1 MFKKLIFTIILSIFI
16 FCCIFFIC
24 SNNISAQTSTD
35 AIAIRVIPNSEH
47 LSAKNWYKRQ
57 GFTGSPQSVI
67 VDGYNGVRDGR
78 TVYVNVSNVDDSG
91 CIYTNIYL
99 ISYNQ
104 NAERVTMDIFSQIIS
119 HWKFNTNI
127 TGLGKCVRK
136 SMSICM
142 LDSDCSRDEYC
153 VSKKA
158 KLIRDTKRLEDFSEI
173 KILLENYKEVH
184 GYYPKLNAGTY
195 LPNNSISVWPSWQER
210 FSQEVGTTIPKDP
223 VNKLGDCGDAR
234 FNEITC
240 WDEEAKEF
248 ADAIPGDAN
257 LDGWPGEEFNGFVSA
272 IDPGGGSIVDWKIE
286 LVSPINS
293 NEWVNAYDWNWDA
306 GFNNF
311 SIENTAIIN
320 QRKIH
325 ATATGLASYQGLY
338 QVKISVTN
346 DKGLTG
352 SKILDVNSYS
362 HEIEI
367 SSIAETVVIGL
378 PPNTFSFL
386 GLDSSHNSLT
396 DIYFQSASLNGMPIT
411 TEAEL
416 NSHGFSLSGMDIL
429 KTTTPVQRTGDYE
442 IVVYVQDPT
451 SQNIKK
457 NISANITITN
467 DRPNLF
473 AVGDQE
479 IAIGNPVSINI
490 LTSDPNGHNIFY
502 FINIAPSGSNLTIN
516 NISGLITGTPDLI
529 VHDYNVDV
537 EVRDEYYDNTILPYE
552 ASIGVSFLLSVV
564 NHPPVFGPTA
574 INYQNGVTDSGNFN
588 IDNGEI
594 ATILVNAI
602 DPDPGHLVT
611 YALLNNFSGA
621 ISINPNTGIISGLE
635 NLNFQGLSDMNF
647 NIEVEARDQYCAG
660 SPLNQC
666 SVSTSF
672 DLKVN
677 KYCSSNQASPGF
689 VNSIHTEPS
698 VIYNMGSGI
707 NDPGAINDLM
717 SAVALPSPNSCSTI
731 SGAVD
736 LTASG
741 IKRDRAIV
749 FVFDTSSSMDGR
761 FLIPP
766 PSSPNQPIDLAKAA
780 LIDAINDL
788 YNKAITVPQVNFQV
802 GLIEFNDTAINHGVG
817 NIGSLAIRNDFI
829 SKVNGFVINDDRG
842 TQTLSA
848 LNMAENMLGG
858 IQADDKIIILL
869 SDGLPTDKVY
879 FCSQGCYNV
888 SCPCC
893 GCPCNPNCTGC
904 GSGSGGSS
912 ANLDEKFQDSKFR
925 IAITTQTQCSDTGCG
940 VPPTCDTLQDI
951 ATGCTTPYSSSGI
964 SDYNCDITLDTTT
977 QATALKNSGVE
988 IYTIYYDTGNNFGES
1003 IMRSWAS
1010 DPKVDYAFAGINV
1023 AGLLDQV
1030 MANVMSSPTN
1040 VLINNSIN
1048 PGFVN
1053 NSNILTQTI
1062 LSWGGISGIFNCANT
1077 GVPLF
1082 VSFNNG
1088 GSIIFENFKIDYC
1101 ETLLH
1106 P

>member
-1 MFKKLIFTIILSIFI
+1 MELLI
-16 FCCIFFIC
+16 
-24 SNNISAQTSTD
+24 
-35 AIAIRVIPNSEH
+35 
-47 LSAKNWYKRQ
+47 
-57 GFTGSPQSVI
+57 
-67 VDGYNGVRDGR
+67 
-78 TVYVNVSNVDDSG
+78 
-91 CIYTNIYL
+91 
-99 ISYNQ
+99 
-104 NAERVTMDIFSQIIS
+104 
-119 HWKFNTNI
+119 
-127 TGLGKCVRK
+127 
-136 SMSICM
+136 
-142 LDSDCSRDEYC
+142 
-153 VSKKA
+153 
-158 KLIRDTKRLEDFSEI
+158 
-173 KILLENYKEVH
+173 
-184 GYYPKLNAGTY
+184 
-195 LPNNSISVWPSWQER
+195 
-210 FSQEVGTTIPKDP
+210 P
-223 VNKLGDCGDAR
+223 VN
-234 FNEITC
+234 
-240 WDEEAKEF
+240 
-248 ADAIPGDAN
+248 
-257 LDGWPGEEFNGFVSA
+257 S
-272 IDPGGGSIVDWKIE
+272 
-286 LVSPINS
+286 
-293 NEWVNAYDWNWDA
+293 
-306 GFNNF
+306 
-311 SIENTAIIN
+311 
-320 QRKIH
+320 
-325 ATATGLASYQGLY
+325 
-338 QVKISVTN
+338 
-346 DKGLTG
+346 
-352 SKILDVNSYS
+352 
-362 HEIEI
+362 
-367 SSIAETVVIGL
+367 
-378 PPNTFSFL
+378 
-386 GLDSSHNSLT
+386 
-396 DIYFQSASLNGMPIT
+396 
-411 TEAEL
+411 
-416 NSHGFSLSGMDIL
+416 
-429 KTTTPVQRTGDYE
+429 
-442 IVVYVQDPT
+442 
-451 SQNIKK
+451 
-457 NISANITITN
+457 
-467 DRPNLF
+467 
-473 AVGDQE
+473 
-479 IAIGNPVSINI
+479 
-490 LTSDPNGHNIFY
+490 
-502 FINIAPSGSNLTIN
+502 
-516 NISGLITGTPDLI
+516 
-529 VHDYNVDV
+529 
-537 EVRDEYYDNTILPYE
+537 
-552 ASIGVSFLLSVV
+552 
-564 NHPPVFGPTA
+564 
-574 INYQNGVTDSGNFN
+574 
-588 IDNGEI
+588 
-594 ATILVNAI
+594 I

-788 YNKAITVPQVNFQV
+788 YNKAITVP
-802 GLIEFNDTAINHGVG
+802 
-817 NIGSLAIRNDFI
+817 
-829 SKVNGFVINDDRG
+829 
-842 TQTLSA
+842 
-848 LNMAENMLGG
+848 
-858 IQADDKIIILL
+858 
-869 SDGLPTDKVY
+869 KVY

-1023 AGLLDQV
+1023 AGFLDQV

-1101 ETLLH
+1101 EPLLH